1 MRYLFALHGYTNNYP
16 LKERLIV
23 RNETSSRLN
32 SVVYACVC
40 FIMCFAATAKD
51 TSVSI
56 PPSIDKLLAVISAR
70 IAVADRVALTKWDN
84 QRPVS
89 DEQRESEVIAE
100 AARLAPK
107 YGLETTDVAAFFR
120 AQIEANK
127 WVQYQ
132 DLNRWQLYGNVPQ
145 THRPDLAQ
153 LRNKLDALQDTIL
166 QRLAASRQS
175 REMSNCRI
183 TTAHAVASYARRAHL
198 DALHHKA
205 LVRAMGDFCHG

>member
-1 MRYLFALHGYTNNYP
+1 M
-16 LKERLIV
+16 

-32 SVVYACVC
+32 SVLYAFMSLILC
-40 FIMCFAATAKD
+40 FNALAKD
-51 TSVSI
+51 ASVSI
-56 PPSIDKLLAVISAR
+56 PPSLDKLLPVIAAR

-89 DEQRESEVIAE
+89 DAQRESEVIAD
-100 AARLAPK
+100 AIRLAPK
-107 YGLETTDVAAFFR
+107 YGLESTDVAAFFR

-166 QRLAASRQS
+166 QRLAATQQM
-175 REMSNCRI
+175 REMPNCRI
-183 TTAHAVASYARRAHL
+183 TTAHAVASFARRAHL
-198 DALHHKA
+198 DALHQKA